1 MTYMGYL
8 EPSPQNKWRAALN
21 PQELPPGLDR
31 RRQITRDKEA
41 ATMRAIRAIL
51 GARVL
56 MEAVFIGD
64 KSVQVCADVLSIFIC
79 KRCL

>member
-1 MTYMGYL
+1 MTCMGYL

-21 PQELPPGLDR
+21 PQALPQGLDR

-41 ATMRAIRAIL
+41 AIMRALRAIL
-51 GARVL
+51 GARML
-56 MEAVFIGD
+56 IEAVLIWD
-64 KSVQVCADVLSIFIC
+64 NYVKVCADVLSIFIC